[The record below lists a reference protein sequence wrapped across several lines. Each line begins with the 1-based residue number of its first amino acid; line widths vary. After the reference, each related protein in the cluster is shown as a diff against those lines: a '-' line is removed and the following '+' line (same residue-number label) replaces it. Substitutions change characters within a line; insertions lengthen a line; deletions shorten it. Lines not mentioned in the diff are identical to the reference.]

1 MARIARNG
9 RSWAT
14 EELYRIAGAWG
25 GVRCGLPSLQ
35 SAARRSDG
43 AAGLPPFLAQTGVE
57 RTALDD
63 APPRRIECAPLE
75 RYRSGHNG
83 TDSKSVEGITSLR
96 GFESLPLRQFPQA
109 QNADAFWA
117 FDYRVK
123 VFRSSVFGK
132 RVWISGRY
140 LPLANG

>member
-1 MARIARNG
+1 MG
-9 RSWAT
+9 RCALRVAESA
-14 EELYRIAGAWG
+14 
-25 GVRCGLPSLQ
+25 VRSQ
-35 SAARRSDG
+35 KERW
-43 AAGLPPFLAQTGVE
+43 GLPPFLAQTGVE